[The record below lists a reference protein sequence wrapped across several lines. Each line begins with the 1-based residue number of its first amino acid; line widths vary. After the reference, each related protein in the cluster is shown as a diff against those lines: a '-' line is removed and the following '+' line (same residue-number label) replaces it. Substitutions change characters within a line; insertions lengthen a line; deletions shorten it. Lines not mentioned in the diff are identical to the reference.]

1 MFRPNRDVGIKV
13 PRVLDVDKDVV
24 TSVRRRRR
32 GEELRGAICQ
42 AVLEELEAHGFAA
55 MTMEAVAARAGAG
68 KATLYRHWS
77 SKVRLVVAALEY
89 SAPEIIVPADSGDLR
104 GEILAVLRQIAAA
117 LVGPSGAAARGL
129 IAEIVRSPELASAMK
144 PFLAD
149 PTTPPMLEVLRR
161 AAVRG
166 DIPVAALTRRIAGV
180 GTDLLRQYVLINGEI
195 PVGVVEEIVDQV
207 VMPLLRGLALR

>member
-1 MFRPNRDVGIKV
+1 
-13 PRVLDVDKDVV
+13 VLDVDKDVV

-55 MTMEAVAARAGAG
+55 MTMDSVAARAGAG

-77 SKVRLVVAALEY
+77 SKVQLVVAALEF

-104 GEILAVLRQIAAA
+104 EEILAVLRQIAAD
-117 LVGPSGAAARGL
+117 LGGPSGAAARGL

-166 DIPVAALTRRIAGV
+166 EIPVAALTPRIAGV
-180 GTDLLRQYVLINGEI
+180 GTDLLRQCVLINGELPAGI
-195 PVGVVEEIVDQV
+195 VEEIVDQV
-207 VMPLLRGLALR
+207 VMPLLRGLALS

>member
-1 MFRPNRDVGIKV
+1 MLDVGKE
-13 PRVLDVDKDVV
+13 VV
-24 TSVRRRRR
+24 TPGRRRRR
-32 GEELRGAICQ
+32 GEELRGAICR
-42 AVLEELEAHGFAA
+42 AVLEELEEHGFAA
-55 MTMEAVAARAGAG
+55 MTMDAVAARAGAG

-77 SKVRLVVAALEY
+77 SKVQLVVAALEY
-89 SAPEIIVPADSGDLR
+89 SAPEIIVPPDSGDLR
-104 GEILAVLRQIAAA
+104 GEIHAVLRQIAAD

-166 DIPVAALTRRIAGV
+166 EIPVAALTPRIAGV
-180 GTDLLRQYVLINGEI
+180 GTDLLRQCILIKGEI
-195 PVGVVEEIVDQV
+195 PEGVVEEILDQV
-207 VMPLLRGLALR
+207 VVPLLRGLALGGAPAS

>member
-1 MFRPNRDVGIKV
+1 VFRPNRDVGIKV

>member
-42 AVLEELEAHGFAA
+42 AVLEELEVHGFAA